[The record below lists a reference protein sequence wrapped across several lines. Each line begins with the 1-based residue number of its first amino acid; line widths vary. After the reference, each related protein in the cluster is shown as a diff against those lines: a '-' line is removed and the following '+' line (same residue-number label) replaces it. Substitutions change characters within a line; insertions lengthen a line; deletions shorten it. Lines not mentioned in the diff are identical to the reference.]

1 MPQTK
6 VKAPIFH
13 LEKQKGRFQHFQF
26 FFFPPEFPFS
36 EKTIVK
42 MSAFCPKQKW
52 SPEMPKFSTGQ
63 TTQMLLISN
72 PTPLLS
78 LFFFLVLCLCH
89 FRDKGGSGDDLL
101 WELSRSPP
109 LSTLSHR
116 LQLWL
121 QVPLTCLWTNSW
133 QQFGFSVTVWAII
146 YSNSQATLQTSKP
159 DLWHGWECLRKARK
173 DKLWLPEGG
182 RAHLTS
188 YSCR

>member
-13 LEKQKGRFQHFQF
+13 LEKQNGRFQHFHYF
-26 FFFPPEFPFS
+26 FFLPEFPFS

-52 SPEMPKFSTGQ
+52 KVLKCRSFPQDGQSKCCSFLIQLLFS
-63 TTQMLLISN
+63 L
-72 PTPLLS
+72 
-78 LFFFLVLCLCH
+78 FFLVLCLCH

-159 DLWHGWECLRKARK
+159 DLWHGWECLRK